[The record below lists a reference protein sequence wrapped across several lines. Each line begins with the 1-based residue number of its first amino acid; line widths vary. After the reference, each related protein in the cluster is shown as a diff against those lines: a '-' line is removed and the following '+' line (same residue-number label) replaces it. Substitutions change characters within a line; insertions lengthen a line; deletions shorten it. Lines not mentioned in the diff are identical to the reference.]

1 MARIPNVRIR
11 TDPKLDQ
18 PSMNFF
24 IKVDGNK
31 SRKVQ
36 AFLDDFPGEV
46 FMGSYE
52 GALKFAKRLHQIV
65 KRCLKTGTPP
75 KGVNWP
81 PHAASTIRSL
91 GAHKLLNLTGFYLRH
106 IQIIGNGPAST
117 IAVGLPRGTKRPSNI
132 KGSSG
137 ITMQHIAQILEYGGN
152 KIPARPLWR
161 PAYNQIGGNSRLK
174 KYVTDGI
181 RKQVRS
187 SLMAIEKSSIYP
199 NSGSKA
205 SYLDLIPKEL
215 LSKSSQPKPQ
225 ISSSGEP
232 DDLPF

>member
-46 FMGSYE
+46 FMGSYG

-106 IQIIGNGPAST
+106 IQIIGNGPVST

-137 ITMQHIAQILEYGGN
+137 ISMQHIAQILEYGGS

-174 KYVTDGI
+174 KYVIDGI

-199 NSGSKA
+199 DSGSKA

-215 LSKSSQPKPQ
+215 LNKPSKPQ
-225 ISSSGEP
+225 IPSSGEP